1 MMTGMIVPNY
11 LTEVQSVKLT
21 TKSTKPRSLCEH
33 VNQREKQDSQ
43 HYRLMLPI
51 SEEVLIH
58 FFT

>member
-33 VNQREKQDSQ
+33 VNQREK
-43 HYRLMLPI
+43 
-51 SEEVLIH
+51 
-58 FFT
+58 TG